1 MAAEAAQRTPAR
13 TNGSMKPALSAS
25 HAIRG
30 APAAPPAAQVAFIAA
45 TPTAWPLVPG
55 SAASVIMAAA
65 GAHSPATKVLA
76 TIEVITSGASAAN
89 NGRGGSSRAAKTR
102 QTRVGADRP

>member
-1 MAAEAAQRTPAR
+1 
-13 TNGSMKPALSAS
+13 MKPELSAS

-55 SAASVIMAAA
+55 SAASVIMAAE
-65 GAHSPATKVLA
+65 GVHSPATNVLA
-76 TIEVITSGASAAN
+76 MIDVITSGASEVK
-89 NGRGGSSRAAKTR
+89 NGNVGSTRAATTSAPR
-102 QTRVGADRP
+102 AGAGGQMGPK